1 MISKANL
8 SDSMFDIRQD
18 LSPEDFIRKEIDH
31 LFVLNQALNGQAV
44 QKAEREVGPTEIE
57 ELA

>member
-31 LFVLNQALNGQAV
+31 LFVLN
-44 QKAEREVGPTEIE
+44 
-57 ELA
+57 